1 MGLFGG
7 NAIAFSFLLSCCLI
21 IRLRYRPRIETR
33 RDSERAA
40 PPLWVST
47 NGEWERFPLW
57 ALGYLFLLRNVDPH
71 YSGSLLSLLRL
82 GHGRAEGRK
91 WKKALGDIK
100 QRKVFPRDPTS
111 FQSDMDALP
120 AHAHW
125 PRRRIR

>member
-7 NAIAFSFLLSCCLI
+7 NTIAFSFLLSCCLI

-57 ALGYLFLLRNVDPH
+57 ALGYLFFFAMSILTTLALCSH
-71 YSGSLLSLLRL
+71 FSGL
-82 GHGRAEGRK
+82 GTGERK
-91 WKKALGDIK
+91 DGSGKK
-100 QRKVFPRDPTS
+100 
-111 FQSDMDALP
+111 
-120 AHAHW
+120 H
-125 PRRRIR
+125 